1 MSLVT
6 YAKSE
11 LDRIGAGEDGMQ
23 EMMNNHI
30 IHMVE
35 EFSKEGHSGFSA
47 NYAISILSRLL
58 RFKPLSA
65 LTGEEDEWIEVCVG
79 TFQNKRCSAVF
90 KDDTRYGGKPYY
102 IEGKVFSS
110 DGGETWFTNRDSCVV
125 IEFPF
130 TVPDEP
136 ERIHLGKKPTS
147 NETV

>member
-47 NYAISILSRLL
+47 NYAIGALERLL
-58 RFKPLSA
+58 RFLPLTP
-65 LTGEEDEWIEVCVG
+65 LTGEDDEWNEIAEG
-79 TFQNKRCSAVF
+79 EFQNKRDSAVF
-90 KDDTRYGGKPYY
+90 KKDGQAYDIDGY
-102 IEGKVFSS
+102 IFSS
-110 DGGETWFTNRDSCVV
+110 DDGETWYTNSKSRKN
-125 IEFPF
+125 ITFPYYPP
-130 TVPDEP
+130 TTPEKIRITPEDEQ
-136 ERIHLGKKPTS
+136 
-147 NETV
+147 